1 MAASTLNDGARQSAE
16 KALAAI
22 DRVVEERPQSAQ
34 PVCLALTHT
43 VVRLRDEL
51 IAEQRRAGGSD
62 VSRHLE
68 HTNALL
74 SLVFSIQYPLEG
86 VHSEKLKQARK
97 ALAKLMQE
105 AADD

>member
-1 MAASTLNDGARQSAE
+1 MAGSTLNDRARQSGA

-34 PVCLALTHT
+34 PLCLAVTEA

-62 VSRHLE
+62 VSRHLK

-86 VHSEKLKQARK
+86 VHSEKLTQARDE
-97 ALAKLMQE
+97 LAKLMQE
-105 AADD
+105 CAHD

>member
-1 MAASTLNDGARQSAE
+1 MAGTKLNDSAQQSGQDT
-16 KALAAI
+16 LAAI
-22 DRVVEERPQSAQ
+22 DRVVEECPASAQ
-34 PVCLALTHT
+34 PVCLALTHA

-51 IAEQRRAGGSD
+51 IAEQRRAGGND

-86 VHSEKLKQARK
+86 VHSEKLQQARK
-97 ALAKLMQE
+97 ELAKLMQE